1 MNRADQ
7 NSFSSRFRCWITSN
21 DMAGSRRATT
31 GEKKSRDCAR
41 CTTRPTLRSTS
52 IAESRSFIVTAA
64 TAEEDLLSYVAG
76 WKAAN

>member
-1 MNRADQ
+1 MKNADQ
-7 NSFSSRFRCWITSN
+7 NPFQQTVSLLDYLN
-21 DMAGSRRATT
+21 DMAGSRRVTT
-31 GEKKSRDCAR
+31 DGKKSRDCAR
-41 CTTRPTLRSTS
+41 CITRPTLRSTS